1 MQVSEHVKNTIY
13 WIRLSRRRFQCVV
26 RRQGEPMPKLSRDE
40 KIDKARKYADGYTPS
55 PDQLISEIQSDRRKT
70 YIAGFLQG
78 MECAGGS
85 LDIPSE
91 EVLKR
96 LEKAEQAAELADFIR
111 RRFADVVFVPDS
123 ASWEHIWEKVRSRFE
138 SA

>member
-1 MQVSEHVKNTIY
+1 
-13 WIRLSRRRFQCVV
+13 
-26 RRQGEPMPKLSRDE
+26 MPKLSRDE
-40 KIDKARKYADGYTPS
+40 KIKKARKYATGYALS
-55 PDQLISEIQSDRRKT
+55 PDKLILEIESDRQKT

-91 EVLKR
+91 ELLER
-96 LEKAEQAAELADFIR
+96 LNKAEQAASTAEFIR
-111 RRFADVVFVPDS
+111 GRFADVVFVPNS

-138 SA
+138 ST